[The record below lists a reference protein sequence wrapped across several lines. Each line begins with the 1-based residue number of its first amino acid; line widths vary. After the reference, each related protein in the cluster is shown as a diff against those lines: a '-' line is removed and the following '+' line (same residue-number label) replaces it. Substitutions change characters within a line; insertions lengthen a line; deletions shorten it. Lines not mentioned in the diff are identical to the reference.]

1 MKKMLINCSLLFLFL
16 FGSVIAATENNLNV
30 FLTQEELLH
39 EPKKIKTL
47 CSYDFCLDLKNATRL
62 VQLKDYREK
71 YLTYL
76 EDNFKEDLINEVK
89 TKGIFATKVIYE

>member
-1 MKKMLINCSLLFLFL
+1 MKKMLIICSLLFLFL
-16 FGSVIAATENNLNV
+16 FSSVIAATESNLSV
-30 FLTQEELLH
+30 FLNQDDLLH

-71 YLTYL
+71 YILYL
-76 EDNFKEDLINEVK
+76 EDNFKEDLINEVN
-89 TKGIFATKVIYE
+89 TKGIFATKIIYE

>member
-16 FGSVIAATENNLNV
+16 FSSVIAATENNLNV
-30 FLTQEELLH
+30 FLTQEDLLH

-47 CSYDFCLDLKNATRL
+47 CSYDFCLNLKNATRL

-71 YLTYL
+71 YLIYL
-76 EDNFKEDLINEVK
+76 ENNYQEDLLNEVK
-89 TKGIFATKVIYE
+89 TKGIFATKIIYE